1 MLQPITPIDQPT
13 LLEIA
18 ANGEFKGLT
27 RRYEKKLG
35 EMRGVYKDEDSWR
48 AAVQKRGEDDLVY
61 FVNEQKYQDGPG
73 ALIVGT
79 SVLLPGTIGEE
90 FAMTRGH
97 LHSHADRAE
106 LYFCLSGKGVMLL
119 DSTDGQSEAVELS
132 PGQAVNVPGFW
143 VHRSINV
150 GVEPF
155 VTLFCYNA
163 DAGQNYELIP
173 EAGRMKSLVVRAGD
187 GWKTIANPGHL
198 GYFTAGS
205 K

>member
-1 MLQPITPIDQPT
+1 MQTLVTIDQPT
-13 LLEIA
+13 LLQISAQGEL
-18 ANGEFKGLT
+18 NGST
-27 RRYEKKLG
+27 RRYEKRLG
-35 EMRGVYKDEDSWR
+35 EMQGVYTSEDSWL
-48 AAVQKRGEDDLVY
+48 AAVQKRGSDDLVY

-97 LHSHADRAE
+97 LHSKPERAE
-106 LYFCLSGKGVMLL
+106 LYFCLSGRGIMLL
-119 DSTDGQSEAVELS
+119 DSTDGQSQVVELS
-132 PGQAVNVPGFW
+132 PGQAVNVPGYW
-143 VHRSINV
+143 VHRSVNI

-163 DAGQNYELIP
+163 DSGQNYELI
-173 EAGRMKSLVVRAGD
+173 SRAGGMKNLIVMAGS
-187 GWKTIANPGHL
+187 GWQAISNPRHL
-198 GYFTAGS
+198 GYFAEGS